1 MLPNLA
7 EEESAE
13 KATSL
18 MTVSYC
24 FSNSSIRSFKAYRT
38 KKRDDKIRMQVKL
51 GSGVVSVKVWVRVR
65 VRARGIL
72 V

>member
-1 MLPNLA
+1 MIVLIVLLLLWTVLLPNLA

-38 KKRDDKIRMQVKL
+38 KKRDDKIRQ
-51 GSGVVSVKVWVRVR
+51 S
-65 VRARGIL
+65 
-72 V
+72 